1 MSSFVANFDI
11 DSKSDMFSQD
21 VKIAVNA
28 KAQEGK
34 EFSFQIKANSSES
47 TTGSNLKF
55 EPTMKGAGMA
65 RLGKA
70 PVDMVVKLL
79 KDMKGTAIFVNKYD
93 KYPKDLT
100 AFNNDFMNKG
110 KTYYENK
117 VLPTLMTGGNKIT
130 SDVSTVI
137 DIQDIKRA
145 VRHLVL
151 LNPGEK
157 PFHPEIGT
165 GVRAALF
172 QNFTAPVKALLNSRI
187 QEQLRKYEPRIE
199 VTNVSMNDNIDNN
212 ELSCKIEFKVR
223 NAPQQTEEV
232 DIFLQRLR

>member
-1 MSSFVANFDI
+1 MAAIEYNTGYDDAQSVNNSPRDNFLYKDI
-11 DSKSDMFSQD
+11 SLYFTR
-21 VKIAVNA
+21 N
-28 KAQEGK
+28 
-34 EFSFQIKANSSES
+34 
-47 TTGSNLKF
+47 
-55 EPTMKGAGMA
+55 
-65 RLGKA
+65 
-70 PVDMVVKLL
+70 PV
-79 KDMKGTAIFVNKYD
+79 
-93 KYPKDLT
+93 
-100 AFNNDFMNKG
+100 
-110 KTYYENK
+110 
-117 VLPTLMTGGNKIT
+117 T
-130 SDVSTVI
+130 SDVSTVT

-172 QNFTAPVKALLNSRI
+172 QNFTAPIKALLSSRI

-199 VTNVSMNDNIDNN
+199 VTNVSFNDNIDNN
-212 ELSCKIEFKVR
+212 ELSCKIEFNVI

>member
-1 MSSFVANFDI
+1 MAAIEYNTGYDDAQSVNNSPRDNFIYKDI
-11 DSKSDMFSQD
+11 SLYFTR
-21 VKIAVNA
+21 N
-28 KAQEGK
+28 
-34 EFSFQIKANSSES
+34 
-47 TTGSNLKF
+47 
-55 EPTMKGAGMA
+55 
-65 RLGKA
+65 
-70 PVDMVVKLL
+70 PV
-79 KDMKGTAIFVNKYD
+79 
-93 KYPKDLT
+93 
-100 AFNNDFMNKG
+100 
-110 KTYYENK
+110 
-117 VLPTLMTGGNKIT
+117 T
-130 SDVSTVI
+130 SDVSTVT

-172 QNFTAPVKALLNSRI
+172 QNFTAPIKALLSSRV

-199 VTNVSMNDNIDNN
+199 VTNVSFNDNLDNN
-212 ELSCKIEFKVR
+212 ELSCKIEFNVI